1 MQNANIDLIFILGII
16 WAQVRYMHL
25 WFNQAGM
32 PGRITRL
39 LSAAGND
46 HLGEFLLFHLTH
58 KKMKSGTQN
67 LKRNSSCCTVSVQ
80 QLYSN
85 SNK

>member
-46 HLGEFLLFHLTH
+46 HLGEFLLFHLTQ
-58 KKMKSGTQN
+58 KKN
-67 LKRNSSCCTVSVQ
+67 EKRNSKSKAELKLLHSKCAAT
-80 QLYSN
+80 LF
-85 SNK
+85 